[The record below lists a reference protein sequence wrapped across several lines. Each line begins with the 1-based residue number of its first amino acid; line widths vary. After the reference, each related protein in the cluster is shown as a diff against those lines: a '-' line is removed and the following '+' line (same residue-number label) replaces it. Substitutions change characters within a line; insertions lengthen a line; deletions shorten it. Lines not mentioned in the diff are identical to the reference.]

1 MVHKVNE
8 FELFVAFYE
17 EANRLRLI
25 LHIFALIATAI
36 QARVIS
42 DRKWSERNHNHRG
55 YCQ

>member
-42 DRKWSERNHNHRG
+42 DRK
-55 YCQ
+55 